1 MYKHINKNYD
11 ATVLLQ
17 MNSITEFIS
26 VVHNHIFF
34 HREKPLLGKLYLL
47 TKLRFMLLQTAL
59 AGLMA

>member
-17 MNSITEFIS
+17 MNLS
-26 VVHNHIFF
+26 VLSVIIYFF
-34 HREKPLLGKLYLL
+34 YREKPLLGKLYLL